1 MDFLPRMLTVNMKN
15 DKSHNCKSTDN
26 IYTYSESV
34 STGSYRWNENSQE
47 EYSVNLKHDMFGPRA
62 FKA

>member
-1 MDFLPRMLTVNMKN
+1 MDFLPRMVTVNMKN
-15 DKSHNCKSTDN
+15 NKRITVSADD
-26 IYTYSESV
+26 IYTYSESM

-47 EYSVNLKHDMFGPRA
+47 HSVDLKHNIFGPRG